1 MEMADEGRNRDVRTN
16 VLRMLQRGRT
26 ADLSDVQN
34 VRGTS
39 PVCWET
45 HNPRMLFFMQ
55 NLFKMFGFDNFF
67 YIIVVYLL
75 LFLIRLRVFIYLNFL
90 IYMLQRC
97 VIFNEIFHYNSL
109 VSLL

>member
-1 MEMADEGRNRDVRTN
+1 MRDETGIRTN
-16 VLRMLQRGRT
+16 VLRTLQRGRT
-26 ADLSDVQN
+26 ADLNGRSE
-34 VRGTS
+34 R

>member
-1 MEMADEGRNRDVRTN
+1 MEMADEGRNRDSDECPPNVTTRTYCGPF
-16 VLRMLQRGRT
+16 GR
-26 ADLSDVQN
+26 SE
-34 VRGTS
+34 R